1 MTYAELDEFGKLR
14 KIQYMGPFS
23 MYEHLLFKWMGQID
37 PMGQFDH
44 PISHVPMT
52 PKIIAEKVKRFFYYY
67 SRNRHKMTVITPSY
81 HCEAYGNDDNRFDH
95 RQFMYDAS
103 WGHQFEKIDKLSE
116 IISQSIEKDAN
127 AKL

>member
-1 MTYAELDEFGKLR
+1 MGMTYAELDEFGKLR

-37 PMGQFDH
+37 P
-44 PISHVPMT
+44 ISHVPMT
-52 PKIIAEKVKRFFYYY
+52 PKIIAEKVKRFFFYY

-103 WGHQFEKIDKLSE
+103 WGHQFEKIDKL
-116 IISQSIEKDAN
+116 
-127 AKL
+127 